1 MRDRLIGTI
10 TISSLLL
17 ALIFQAPGRE
27 SRGAQ
32 LSHHEMCIEV
42 ASVLQEAVES
52 GVISQVDADLISQRC
67 FNTQEYH
74 D

>member
-1 MRDRLIGTI
+1 MRDKLIGTI
-10 TISSLLL
+10 TFSALLL
-17 ALIFQAPGRE
+17 ALIFQVPGRKGH
-27 SRGAQ
+27 SRQ

-52 GVISQVDADLISQRC
+52 GVISQVVVDQISHRC
-67 FNTQEYH
+67 FDTQEHH